1 MAKMMKL
8 RKHRL
13 PGFEES
19 VTCHDEATGLQAV
32 IVIHDTRSGPALGGI
47 RMHPYSSEREAVEDA
62 MLLAKAMAY
71 KARSANL
78 KLGGGKAV
86 IIGDPMSSKSER
98 LLRAMGKFV
107 NHLGG
112 RYLAAKDAGITTD
125 DLVEVASETRYV
137 TGLPESMGGSGD
149 PSPWTARGILEGMRA
164 YLKEKFR
171 RTDFRGLSVAIQGVG
186 HVGLALAVLLHQE
199 QAKLIVSDTNA
210 KLLEYPRSSLKAKT
224 IESDRIYDCE
234 ADIFSP
240 CALGGIINDDTVNRL
255 RCSIIAGGAN
265 NQLADE
271 IKNSRRLHKR
281 EILYAPD
288 YIINAGG
295 LINIYVRDIIKQA
308 DSMPWIDKIR
318 DRLAK
323 VFALSK
329 EKKISTAQAAEMCY
343 GSSQERSTRS
353 RLTK

>member
-1 MAKMMKL
+1 MPKTMKL
-8 RKHRL
+8 RKHQL

-19 VTCHDEATGLQAV
+19 VTCYDETTGLKAV
-32 IVIHDTRSGPALGGI
+32 IVIHDTHSGPALGGI
-47 RMHPYSSEREAVEDA
+47 RMHPYTSDREAVEDA
-62 MLLAKAMAY
+62 MLLAKAMTY
-71 KARSANL
+71 KARAANL

-86 IIGDPMSSKSER
+86 IIGDPMSSKNER
-98 LLRAMGKFV
+98 LLRAMGRFV
-107 NHLGG
+107 NHLEG

-137 TGLPESMGGSGD
+137 TGLPEPMGGSGD
-149 PSPWTARGILEGMRA
+149 PSPWTAIGILEGMRA
-164 YLKEKFR
+164 CLKEKSG

-186 HVGLALAVLLHQE
+186 HVGLALAELLHQE
-199 QAKLIVSDTNA
+199 EAKLIVSDTNA
-210 KLLEYPRSSLKAKT
+210 KLLEYPRNFLKAKT
-224 IESDRIYDCE
+224 VDPDRIYDLE

-271 IKNSRRLHKR
+271 TKNSRRLHER

-295 LINIYVRDIIKQA
+295 LINIYVGDILKED
-308 DSMPWIDKIR
+308 DSIPWIEKIR

-329 EKKISTAQAAEMCY
+329 EKQISTAQAADMCY
-343 GSSQERSTRS
+343 GSSQERSNKV
-353 RLTK
+353 LG